1 MSRPLLGASASEIGI
16 DRDDREPIQS
26 QIARQVRALVLSGR
40 LKPQTKLPSTRAL
53 SEELNVARAT
63 VVEAYEQLLSEGYLE
78 TRSGSGTRVAAELPE
93 SLLASTPAKAK
104 KPSAPRLAV
113 KREPARPF
121 RSGLVDWDNF
131 PHDEWGR
138 MLGRFWRN
146 PPVTL
151 LEHNDPFGWLPLR
164 AAIARHLFEWRGI
177 SCSEDQVIVTAGGLD
192 AFDLIG
198 RTILKPADSVWFE
211 DPGYPTARRIFALG
225 GVTVVPVPVD
235 QEGLVVAKGVDKAP
249 AAKAAFVTPAR
260 QYPTGVTMPLARRLE
275 LLDWAAG
282 AGAIVI
288 EDDYDSEY
296 RYVGHP
302 LPALMSLD
310 ERARVI
316 YTGTFSKVFS
326 PIIRLGYMV
335 IPKASTE
342 RFRAERLSHGA
353 PPSLMAQPALAEFMG
368 SGAFAIHIRRM
379 RRIYAARRRAL
390 IEALKPGDGKLLT
403 IDASPAGLLLLL
415 RLPDEEDDE
424 KIVARLAVHGVE
436 TQSLSSHYAG
446 RKRSQGL
453 LLSFAGFTDD
463 DLRKAA
469 SRLNEVL
476 APDGHGQDATQCRE
490 ALP

>member
-1 MSRPLLGASASEIGI
+1 MNRPLLGASASEIGI

-40 LKPQTKLPSTRAL
+40 LKPQTRLPSTRAL
-53 SEELNVARAT
+53 SEELSVARAT

-93 SLLASTPAKAK
+93 SLLASTSPKTAST
-104 KPSAPRLAV
+104 PAPRLTV

-121 RSGLVDWDNF
+121 RSGLVDWENF
-131 PHDEWGR
+131 PHDDWGKL
-138 MLGRFWRN
+138 LGRFWRN

-151 LEHNDPFGWLPLR
+151 LEHNDAFGWMPLR
-164 AAIARHLFEWRGI
+164 EAIARHLYEWRGI
-177 SCSEDQVIVTAGGLD
+177 SCSEEQVIVTAGGLD

-198 RTILKPADSVWFE
+198 RALLNEGDKVWFE
-211 DPGYPTARRIFALG
+211 EPGYPTARRIFSLG
-225 GVTVVPVPVD
+225 GVSVVPVPVD
-235 QEGLVVAKGVDKAP
+235 EEGLVVPRGLEKAGD
-249 AAKAAFVTPAR
+249 ARAAFVTPAR

-275 LLDWAAG
+275 LLDWAAE
-282 AGAIVI
+282 ADAIVI

-296 RYVGHP
+296 RYVGRP

-310 ERARVI
+310 KRNRVI

-326 PIIRLGYMV
+326 PIIRLGYIV
-335 IPKASTE
+335 VPKALVE

-379 RRIYAARRRAL
+379 RRIYAGRRRAL
-390 IEALKPGDGKLLT
+390 IEALRPGDGKLYRV
-403 IDASPAGLLLLL
+403 DASPAGLMLLLH
-415 RLPDEEDDE
+415 LPSDASDEALVT
-424 KIVARLAVHGVE
+424 KLAEHGIE
-436 TQSLSSHYAG
+436 AQSLSSHYAG
-446 RKRSQGL
+446 RKRQQGL

-463 DLRKAA
+463 DLKKAA
-469 SRLNEVL
+469 TRLMK
-476 APDGHGQDATQCRE
+476 AMT
-490 ALP
+490 

>member
-1 MSRPLLGASASEIGI
+1 MSRPLLGTSASEIGI
-16 DRDDREPIQS
+16 DRDDREPIQA
-26 QIARQVRALVLSGR
+26 QIARQLRSLVLSGR

-78 TRSGSGTRVAAELPE
+78 TRSGSGTRVAAELPG
-93 SLLASTPAKAK
+93 SLLT
-104 KPSAPRLAV
+104 SAPKERA
-113 KREPARPF
+113 REPSRGAARSEPARPF
-121 RSGLVDWDNF
+121 RSGLVDWENF

-138 MLGRFWRN
+138 LLGRFWRN

-164 AAIARHLFEWRGI
+164 EAIARHLYEWRGI
-177 SCSEDQVIVTAGGLD
+177 DCAAEQVIVTAGGLD

-198 RTILKPADSVWFE
+198 RSILKPGDEVWFE
-211 DPGYPTARRIFALG
+211 EPGYPTARRIFSLG
-225 GVTVVPVPVD
+225 GVTAAPVPVD
-235 QEGLVVAKGVDKAP
+235 AEGLVVARGIERAQDAR
-249 AAKAAFVTPAR
+249 AAFVTPAR

-275 LLDWAAG
+275 LLDWAAD
-282 AGAIVI
+282 ADAIVI

-296 RYVGHP
+296 RYVGKP

-310 ERARVI
+310 KRARVI

-326 PIIRLGYMV
+326 PIVRLGYIV
-335 IPKASTE
+335 VPQALVK
-342 RFRAERLSHGA
+342 RFREERVLHGA

-390 IEALKPGDGKLLT
+390 MEALKPGEGKLFT
-403 IDASPAGLLLLL
+403 VDASPAGLMLLL
-415 RLPDEEDDE
+415 RLPPGVSDEALVE
-424 KIVARLAVHGVE
+424 KLEAKGIE

-446 RKRSQGL
+446 RKREQGL
-453 LLSFAGFTDD
+453 LLSFAGFSED
-463 DLRKAA
+463 DLQHAA
-469 SRLNEVL
+469 AKLIGVL
-476 APDGHGQDATQCRE
+476 S
-490 ALP
+490 

>member
-1 MSRPLLGASASEIGI
+1 LPKGRPLLGTSASEIGI
-16 DRDDREPIQS
+16 DRSDREPIQS

-40 LKPQTKLPSTRAL
+40 LKPQTRLPSTRAL

-93 SLLASTPAKAK
+93 SLLTSTPARTAV
-104 KPSAPRLAV
+104 PVPRRPETR
-113 KREPARPF
+113 REPARPF

-131 PHDEWGR
+131 PHDDWGR
-138 MLGRFWRN
+138 LLGRFWRN

-151 LEHNDPFGWLPLR
+151 LEHNDPFGWMALR
-164 AAIARHLFEWRGI
+164 EAIAQHLFEWRGI
-177 SCSEDQVIVTAGGLD
+177 TCDAGQVVVTAGGLD

-198 RTILKPADSVWFE
+198 RAILKPEDRVWFE
-211 DPGYPTARRIFALG
+211 DPGYPTARRVFALG
-225 GVTVVPVPVD
+225 GVNVVPVPVD
-235 QEGLVVAKGVDKAP
+235 AEGLVVAKGIDKAP
-249 AAKAAFVTPAR
+249 DARAAFVTPAR

-275 LLDWAAG
+275 LLDWAA
-282 AGAIVI
+282 AADAIVI

-310 ERARVI
+310 KRARVI

-335 IPKASTE
+335 VPKALVE
-342 RFRAERLSHGA
+342 RFRQERLSHGA

-390 IEALKPGDGKLLT
+390 IEALKPGDGTCFT
-403 IDASPAGLLLLL
+403 IDASPAGLMLLL
-415 RLPDEEDDE
+415 RLPDDSNDED
-424 KIVARLAVHGVE
+424 IVARLASAGIE
-436 TQSLSSHYAG
+436 AQSLSSHAAG
-446 RKRSQGL
+446 RRKAQGL
-453 LLSFAGFTDD
+453 LLSFAGFNDD
-463 DLRKAA
+463 ELKKSAR
-469 SRLNEVL
+469 RLIEVL
-476 APDGHGQDATQCRE
+476 A
-490 ALP
+490 